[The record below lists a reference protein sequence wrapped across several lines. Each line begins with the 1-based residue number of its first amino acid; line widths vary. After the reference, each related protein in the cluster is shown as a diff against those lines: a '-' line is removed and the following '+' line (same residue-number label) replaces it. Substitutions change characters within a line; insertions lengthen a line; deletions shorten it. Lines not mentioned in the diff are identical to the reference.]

1 MGSISILKGEKY
13 TPVLC
18 PNILLAFIMKF
29 SFYAIQRYT
38 VYKKKTYQ
46 SNIQECSPICLSQ
59 VTCKDLRVFK
69 EALHYGTRTGHF

>member
-18 PNILLAFIMKF
+18 PNILLTFIMEF
-29 SFYAIQRYT
+29 SSYAIQRYT

-46 SNIQECSPICLSQ
+46 SNRFPIRISQ